1 MSLLESHQP
10 VYLVVRPGKIV
21 GTRVIRRV
29 RQEVYLDALKDHDLE
44 LTPLPGTTVAIRW
57 PYDDLLYEQQG
68 VITEVIDPVPIIV
81 VKLTGNPRVLEQRG
95 SLRVK
100 VQVPLEYALVRP
112 DSEILMTTTLDLSA
126 TGLRF
131 PSAVELWAGL
141 HLKLRLRVATQ
152 EVIVLGKVTRVS
164 SRPREIRG
172 KKTWE
177 TAVSFLSIKPNDS
190 RLIEQFVRRHHHRQ
204 QLRQD

>member
-1 MSLLESHQP
+1 M
-10 VYLVVRPGKIV
+10 

-57 PYDDLLYEQQG
+57 PYDDVLYEQQG
-68 VITEVIDPVPIIV
+68 IITEVIDPVPIIV
-81 VKLTGNPRVLEQRG
+81 VKLKGNPQAIEQRG

-126 TGLRF
+126 GGLRF
-131 PSAVELWAGL
+131 PSAVELWSGL
-141 HLKLRLRVATQ
+141 HLKLRLIISMQ
-152 EVIVLGKVTRVS
+152 EIIVLGKVTRAATKA
-164 SRPREIRG
+164 REIRG

-177 TAVSFLSIKPNDS
+177 TAVSFLGIKPQDR
-190 RLIEQFVRRHHHRQ
+190 RLIEQFVRRQHSRK
-204 QLRQD
+204 QLKQD

>member
-1 MSLLESHQP
+1 
-10 VYLVVRPGKIV
+10 VYLLVRPGKMV

-57 PYDDLLYEQQG
+57 PYDDVLYEQQG
-68 VITEVIDPVPIIV
+68 IITEVIDPVPIIV
-81 VKLTGNPRVLEQRG
+81 VKLKGNPQAIEQRG

-126 TGLRF
+126 GGLRF
-131 PSAVELWAGL
+131 PSAVELWSGL
-141 HLKLRLRVATQ
+141 HLKLRLIISMQ
-152 EVIVLGKVTRVS
+152 EIIVLGKVTRAATKA
-164 SRPREIRG
+164 REIRG

-177 TAVSFLSIKPNDS
+177 TAVTFLTINPPDR
-190 RLIEQFVRRHHHRQ
+190 RLIEQFVKKQHSRN
-204 QLRQD
+204 QLRED